1 MRSPRVPGMDIKTII
16 KFCVSLG
23 LIVWI
28 FHSIDFEEFRV
39 TLTSLPGAF
48 LIYAS
53 VLILLQIP
61 ILAYRWFCILNA
73 FHEQPEWK
81 MLCKATYVGIF
92 FNQALPGSVGGD
104 LVRIMQLHGNGVS
117 LRNSANSVILER
129 LSGLY
134 ALVILMVIISSIVAP
149 MLPDQ
154 SLVIPILALLG
165 LVTLGFILLA
175 YADQL
180 VPGWRPFIFIKKALA
195 SIRIDYLK
203 VLKSPGTIVYTLIL
217 GVIGWSLNLWAI
229 YILGVGIGIDIPLAA
244 FFFFGGLSV
253 LASVLPISMAGWGVR
268 EGAMVALF
276 GLMEV
281 PSLHAMSLS
290 VTFGVLMLLTSLPA
304 GILWLRS
311 DERSKQRDLLK

>member
-1 MRSPRVPGMDIKTII
+1 MLSTRLSGTDIKRII
-16 KFCVSLG
+16 KFSVSIG
-23 LIVWI
+23 LMAWVL
-28 FHSIDFEEFRV
+28 HSIDFAEFRAI
-39 TLTSLPGAF
+39 LTSLPVDF

-104 LVRIMQLHGNGVS
+104 LVRIVQLHGNGVS
-117 LRNSANSVILER
+117 LRHSANSVILER

-134 ALVILMVIISSIVAP
+134 ALVILMAIISPMVGP

-154 SLVIPILALLG
+154 SLITLILVLLG
-165 LVTLGFILLA
+165 TLTLGFIILA

-195 SIRIDYLK
+195 GIRIDYLK
-203 VLKSPGTIVYTLIL
+203 VLKSPSTTIFTLIL
-217 GVIGWSLNLWAI
+217 GAISWSLNLWAI

-281 PSLHAMSLS
+281 PSLHAVSIS